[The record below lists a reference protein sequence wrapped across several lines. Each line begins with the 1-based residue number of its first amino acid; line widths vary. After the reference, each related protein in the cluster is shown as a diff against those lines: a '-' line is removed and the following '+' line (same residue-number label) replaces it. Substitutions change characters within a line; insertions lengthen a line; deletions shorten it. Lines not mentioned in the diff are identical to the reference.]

1 MPTMNGLVCTKC
13 IREWEGEGKFIGHI
27 PVIGVTAN
35 ARSGQIEGLL
45 DAGMVSECLYYDA
58 SFTFHPCS

>member
-27 PVIGVTAN
+27 LVIGVTAN
-35 ARSGQIEGLL
+35 ARSGQIEGAP
-45 DAGMVSECLYYDA
+45 DAAGNV
-58 SFTFHPCS
+58 